1 MKLIR
6 HILVVCVGNICRSPM
21 AEALLRNALRGQKG
35 FSVESAGLG
44 ALVDEPASEHAVA
57 LMSERGIDISS
68 HRARQLQP
76 ELVNKADLILVM
88 ESGHKKAIET
98 ADVTVRGKVFRLGE
112 TSDRDIVD
120 PYRQSRTVYE
130 EVLEDIDEGIA
141 DWVNQLTA

>member
-1 MKLIR
+1 MVR

-21 AEALLRNALRGQKG
+21 AEAVLRNALRGHEEYT
-35 FSVESAGLG
+35 VESAGLG
-44 ALVDEPASEHAVA
+44 ALVDEPAGEHAVA

-120 PYRQSRTVYE
+120 PYRRSRAVFE
-130 EVLEDIDEGIA
+130 DVLEDIDEGIA
-141 DWVNQLTA
+141 DWVKQLTV

>member
-1 MKLIR
+1 MIR

-21 AEALLRNALRGQKG
+21 AEALLCNALRGKEE
-35 FSVESAGLG
+35 FSVESAGLS

-88 ESGHKKAIET
+88 ESRHKKAIET

-112 TSDRDIVD
+112 ASDRDIVD
-120 PYRQSRTVYE
+120 PYRRSRAVFE
-130 EVLEDIDEGIA
+130 DVLEDIDEGIA
-141 DWVNQLTA
+141 DWVKQLTA

>member
-1 MKLIR
+1 
-6 HILVVCVGNICRSPM
+6 M
-21 AEALLRNALRGQKG
+21 AEALLRNALRGKEE

-120 PYRQSRTVYE
+120 PYRRSRAVFE
-130 EVLEDIDEGIA
+130 DVLEDIDEGIA
-141 DWVNQLTA
+141 DWVKRLTV

>member
-1 MKLIR
+1 MIR
-6 HILVVCVGNICRSPM
+6 HILIVCVGNICRSPM
-21 AEALLRNALRGQKG
+21 AEALLRNALRGQEEIL
-35 FSVESAGLG
+35 VESAGLG
-44 ALVDEPASEHAVA
+44 ALVGEPASEYAVV
-57 LMSERGIDISS
+57 LMKERGIDISS

-120 PYRQSRTVYE
+120 PYRRSRAVFE
-130 EVLEDIDEGIA
+130 DVLEDIDEGIA
-141 DWVNQLTA
+141 DWVKQLTA

>member
-1 MKLIR
+1 
-6 HILVVCVGNICRSPM
+6 M
-21 AEALLRNALRGQKG
+21 AEAMLRNALRGHEG
-35 FSVESAGLG
+35 YTVESAGLG

-88 ESGHKKAIET
+88 ESRHKKAIET

-112 TSDRDIVD
+112 ASDRDIVD
-120 PYRQSRTVYE
+120 PYRRSRAVFE
-130 EVLEDIDEGIA
+130 DVLEDIDEGIA
-141 DWVNQLTA
+141 DWVKQLTA